1 VFICVHLWFSSGAV
15 ITRMRILLASSEVYP
30 YSKTGGLADMVGSL
44 AKTLARAGHW
54 VGVVTPLYAGIRERF
69 PELKKCDIPLEFP
82 LGARSV
88 RGAIWSL
95 TPPVNVGECVSPA
108 PSEVMN
114 TEEGAGE
121 THCPTLP
128 SRAGEG
134 LAGGAPSSHQSECLS
149 AEAIPGLTVY
159 FVDQA
164 EFYERADLYQE
175 EGVDYPDNAE
185 RFIFLS
191 KAAAHLALHLDWQ
204 PEVLHLHDWQTSL
217 AALLIQ
223 HQRKL
228 AGQGTTPGICLTIHN
243 LAYQG
248 LFPAAQYA
256 LTNLPRDYFTPAG
269 VEFYGQ
275 MGCLKAG
282 IVYADVITT
291 VSPRYARE
299 ITTEEMG
306 CGLDGLLRQRNSSL
320 VGILNGVDY
329 GEWNTTHDH
338 YLKHA
343 YTRSDLSGKA
353 ANKLELQREFG
364 LPADVS
370 LPLFGGIG
378 RLAEQKGVE
387 IMLGALEEMLGTNM
401 QFVAVGSG
409 SPAFQRAYQDLA
421 RRYPSQVAVRIAFD
435 EGLSH
440 RIEAGCD
447 FFLMPSRFEPCGLNQ
462 MYGLRYGTIPIV
474 RTTGGLDDTVID
486 VREDPATANGI
497 KFIEY
502 SAPALAKGIRKALA
516 LFETPELL
524 KHFRLNA
531 MAADFSWDRTVAQ
544 YLQVYQRAR
553 SANPK

>member
-1 VFICVHLWFSSGAV
+1 
-15 ITRMRILLASSEVYP
+15 MRILLAGSEVHP
-30 YSKTGGLADMVGSL
+30 YSKTGGLADMIGSL
-44 AKTLARAGHW
+44 AKTLARAGHR

-69 PELKKCDIPLEFP
+69 PGLKRLGLPLELP
-82 LGARSV
+82 LGPRRV
-88 RGAIWSL
+88 RGDIW
-95 TPPVNVGECVSPA
+95 
-108 PSEVMN
+108 
-114 TEEGAGE
+114 
-121 THCPTLP
+121 
-128 SRAGEG
+128 
-134 LAGGAPSSHQSECLS
+134 CL
-149 AEAIPGLTVY
+149 EPMPGLTVY
-159 FVDQA
+159 FVDQPA
-164 EFYERADLYQE
+164 FYERADLYQE

-185 RFIFLS
+185 RFIFFS

-204 PEVLHLHDWQTSL
+204 PEVLHLHDWQASP
-217 AALLIQ
+217 AAVLLH

-256 LTNLPRDYFTPAG
+256 LTNLPWDYFTPAG
-269 VEFYGQ
+269 AEFYGKL
-275 MGCLKAG
+275 GCLKAG

-329 GEWNTTHDH
+329 DEWNTINNP
-338 YLKHA
+338 YLKHPYSRA
-343 YTRSDLSGKA
+343 GLSGKA
-353 ANKLELQREFG
+353 ADKLELQKEFG
-364 LPADVS
+364 LPADAS

-378 RLAEQKGVE
+378 RLTEQKGVE
-387 IMLGALEEMLGTNM
+387 IMLGALEEMLTTNL

-409 SPAFQRAYQDLA
+409 APAFQRAYQDLA
-421 RRYPSQVAVRIAFD
+421 RRYPSQVAVRIGFD

-486 VREDPATANGI
+486 VREDAAKANGI
-497 KFIEY
+497 KFVEY

-516 LFETPELL
+516 LFAQPEALN
-524 KHFRLNA
+524 HFRQNG
-531 MAADFSWDRTVAQ
+531 MAADFSWDRTVTQ
-544 YLQVYQRAR
+544 YLQAYGRAR
-553 SANPK
+553 LKSPKSAS